1 MRRRATVATIAALVI
16 LLAVALPVA
25 ADSEYAGAVHSIDWR
40 LVVILVALALFAFY
54 AVLEVVNRG
63 R

>member
-1 MRRRATVATIAALVI
+1 MRKRATIATTTALVT
-16 LLAVALPVA
+16 LLLVAVPVS
-25 ADSEYAGAVHSIDWR
+25 ADSEYAGIVHPIDWR